1 MPKKIRELKS
11 LLLKAGFSW
20 RPGKGSH
27 TKWIHPLLL
36 GNITLSGKDGDDA
49 TEVLELLIESSVEE
63 GKSLPEPK
71 TLGQSLQ
78 AA

>member
-27 TKWIHPLLL
+27 TKWIHPLII

-49 TEVLELLIESSVEE
+49 KLYQEKDVNNA
-63 GKSLPEPK
+63 
-71 TLGQSLQ
+71 LQ
-78 AA
+78 KLKEIQGEQE

>member
-49 TEVLELLIESSVEE
+49 KPYQEKDVNNALQRVMENQREQEE
-63 GKSLPEPK
+63 E
-71 TLGQSLQ
+71 
-78 AA
+78 